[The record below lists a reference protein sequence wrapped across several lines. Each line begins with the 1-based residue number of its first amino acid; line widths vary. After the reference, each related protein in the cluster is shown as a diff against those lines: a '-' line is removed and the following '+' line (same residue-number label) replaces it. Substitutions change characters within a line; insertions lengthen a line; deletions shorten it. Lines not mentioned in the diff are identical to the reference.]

1 MWIIGLLCV
10 TKKRTCSLPSYV
22 SDCLPTSTCSVDK
35 VFVDLLL
42 PIDMPYL
49 HNINALDVLL
59 VLIIIVTDIFK
70 ILHMDAPY
78 ISPFFYR
85 KKLQHTIY
93 GFFLFFYRCCVQTFC
108 PPCSFSY
115 IFLFRRQPIIFG
127 NPPHLSLFIQ
137 TLKPYTSFPYLI
149 PKRSLDNKK
158 MHVCF
163 LTILG
168 YFTNIRC

>member
-59 VLIIIVTDIFK
+59 VLIIIVRIFLK
-70 ILHMDAPY
+70 FYTWMHHILALSFTERNCSIPSMDFSFPFTGVVFKPSVHPAPSV
-78 ISPFFYR
+78 IFFSSDANQLFWESTAPFFIYSNTE
-85 KKLQHTIY
+85 TIY
-93 GFFLFFYRCCVQTFC
+93 QFSLSYSQALSRQQKDACLLLNNTWLFYQ
-108 PPCSFSY
+108 
-115 IFLFRRQPIIFG
+115 
-127 NPPHLSLFIQ
+127 H
-137 TLKPYTSFPYLI
+137 
-149 PKRSLDNKK
+149 
-158 MHVCF
+158 
-163 LTILG
+163 
-168 YFTNIRC
+168 